1 MKKIIL
7 LLLIPFII
15 NESQAQ
21 VFCDSIFNLCDSV
34 SIDSVF
40 IIHQNDFDWLGFEV
54 AVNHHQLYA
63 PTFIV
68 CPSTENVQFVDDN
81 MGFTG
86 IGGPSTIA
94 LHYVFQDF
102 NFPIGSEISG
112 KIVVDNSN
120 SIINNCQIPFSVTIN
135 ELTETNDAHLENS
148 VDIFPNPAK
157 DLLIVNLQNEND
169 EILSIKL
176 YNLAGIQQN
185 ISFTK
190 NSINLSGLIPGYYTV
205 HIELGRGKNII
216 QKIIRE

>member
-1 MKKIIL
+1 MKKIWL
-7 LLLIPFII
+7 LLLIPFIL
-15 NESQAQ
+15 NKSNAQ
-21 VFCDSIFNLCDSV
+21 VFCDSTFNVCDSL

-40 IIHQNDFDWLGFEV
+40 ISHPNTFDWLMFEV
-54 AVNHHQLYA
+54 SFNHHFLYA
-63 PTFIV
+63 PNFVI
-68 CPSTENVQFVDDN
+68 CPSSDNVQFVDDN

-86 IGGPSTIA
+86 IFGPTSVG
-94 LHYVFQDF
+94 LHYIFSDF
-102 NFPIGSEISG
+102 NFPVGYEISG

-176 YNLAGIQQN
+176 YNLAGIRQN
-185 ISFTK
+185 ISFTD
-190 NSINLSGLIPGYYTV
+190 NSIDLSGLIPGYYTA
-205 HIELGRGKNII
+205 HIQLSSGKSIM
-216 QKIIRE
+216 QKIIKE